1 DFECRFQNPQR
12 SVRQPEREA
21 WRHSPACTGPPTP
34 TPGAGDVEPLPA
46 AELCRGNGKHVL
58 VLTSAH
64 LLQSRSQPA
73 IDSLEAVLS
82 NEGKIYCE
90 GMSNGFC
97 EDGWDRW
104 VTANF
109 QIIFGALIPLKKIS
123 KKTCLDDVR
132 EDSQG
137 VLTHFGMSKEKKTRM
152 VKLEKHDPD
161 TYPMIVGKVKTS
173 IPKMRTVKLK
183 EKFKVATSKS
193 NSTSASVTTC
203 ETSGNIRKLCVNLM
217 PFLAAAKEPA
227 EEEEGNEE
235 DKSSTSK
242 NGPETSNKN
251 EAPSV
256 TKSVE
261 QTLNSFIGLTLDTDT
276 KQLVNPHFVLP
287 PISQSKSA
295 PECCD
300 HQKNLAPQPPISLSE
315 QTRTISSNFSIKCC
329 GGGGLVTGQVADSR
343 PWIDNPLFS
352 KSRSPEFS
360 LPDISLSSLDALL
373 QTVTQKLGRKRRGFD
388 EGSWGR
394 IQSNHLLMA
403 EYNRWSPN
411 EGDGSGEF
419 SLVASAVA
427 SSLPL
432 SVLRQSQ
439 LLYAPLRHLKDSR
452 EGKGSFQSVMFDVI

>member
-1 DFECRFQNPQR
+1 
-12 SVRQPEREA
+12 
-21 WRHSPACTGPPTP
+21 
-34 TPGAGDVEPLPA
+34 
-46 AELCRGNGKHVL
+46 
-58 VLTSAH
+58 
-64 LLQSRSQPA
+64 
-73 IDSLEAVLS
+73 
-82 NEGKIYCE
+82 
-90 GMSNGFC
+90 
-97 EDGWDRW
+97 
-104 VTANF
+104 
-109 QIIFGALIPLKKIS
+109 
-123 KKTCLDDVR
+123 
-132 EDSQG
+132 
-137 VLTHFGMSKEKKTRM
+137 MSKEKKTRM

-403 EYNRWSPN
+403 VSEQRFRERSITGNRNLVNIKTIKETSL
-411 EGDGSGEF
+411 GGSR
-419 SLVASAVA
+419 VTRQR
-427 SSLPL
+427 SLPPL
-432 SVLRQSQ
+432 SS
-439 LLYAPLRHLKDSR
+439 APKQMLILNMTKKNIPTSNML
-452 EGKGSFQSVMFDVI
+452 Q